1 MRTTRAEARAV
12 RQHVRDPEPAF
23 RSRGPPDGRRDC
35 ARVGDATLMYHA
47 SERTRHSVT
56 NARYCVGPGLTWAGG
71 PYLRHLDEYHAL
83 RRRTAGPSP
92 SAKGKGAS
100 VLFPPSEQLV
110 NSLVA
115 RIAQS
120 GSRACGEFDRGWS

>member
-56 NARYCVGPGLTWAGG
+56 NARYCVGPGLTWAEGPLSPAPRRVSRFETDDGWPQPECEGEGG
-71 PYLRHLDEYHAL
+71 QRPLPPIRTTRQLPRRPNRAVGLTGLR
-83 RRRTAGPSP
+83 G
-92 SAKGKGAS
+92 
-100 VLFPPSEQLV
+100 V
-110 NSLVA
+110 
-115 RIAQS
+115 
-120 GSRACGEFDRGWS
+120 